1 MRAFSSYIF
10 VTLVLVLAACVPS
23 VESERVAVEQL
34 SQPISYYPHETGA
47 VWNYLPDSAR
57 LDELPLVQRVDGPT
71 IVDGEVWIS
80 WQLEGRGLDVRSFR
94 QYRVEGV
101 FLKREVRPGTEI
113 NFDPPIHEFPS
124 SDALRVGA
132 TWAGK
137 TTAHLFYPQASPEH
151 QRESLMIEY
160 RYTVVDRRTVSLVA
174 GDFEVFVVNFVTRT
188 FDDEGGVL
196 EEFTQESWFS
206 PYVGEVKN
214 ENGFFLIDTNFLN
227 LLASN

>member
-1 MRAFSSYIF
+1 
-10 VTLVLVLAACVPS
+10 
-23 VESERVAVEQL
+23 
-34 SQPISYYPHETGA
+34 
-47 VWNYLPDSAR
+47 
-57 LDELPLVQRVDGPT
+57 
-71 IVDGEVWIS
+71 
-80 WQLEGRGLDVRSFR
+80 
-94 QYRVEGV
+94 
-101 FLKREVRPGTEI
+101 
-113 NFDPPIHEFPS
+113 
-124 SDALRVGA
+124 
-132 TWAGK
+132 
-137 TTAHLFYPQASPEH
+137 
-151 QRESLMIEY
+151 MIEY